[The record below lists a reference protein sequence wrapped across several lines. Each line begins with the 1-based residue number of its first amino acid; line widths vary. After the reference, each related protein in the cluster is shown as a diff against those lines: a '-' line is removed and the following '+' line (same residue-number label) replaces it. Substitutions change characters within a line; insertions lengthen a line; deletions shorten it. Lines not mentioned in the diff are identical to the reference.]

1 MAPEH
6 ESRTRVLYDHENDEP
21 RRRHAVADWGVGE
34 DIFDR
39 MPSRRFTRADR
50 RAEHRDEGRRFERH
64 DTPGV
69 SRTIVIERAA
79 PADGAPRERDESTPR
94 GREDAAQPGWL
105 EDEAPPRE
113 RAQAAG
119 EPPPP
124 APEPDPMAVEPP
136 PGRRT
141 VVISGHPER
150 LPMARPAR
158 PPRTAVE
165 RVGASPDRIVAYAV
179 ALGFVLVLI
188 AVLTTGQ

>member
-6 ESRTRVLYDHENDEP
+6 EARVRVLYDHENDAP

-39 MPSRRFTRADR
+39 MPSRRFARADR
-50 RAEHRDEGRRFERH
+50 RADHHEESRRFER
-64 DTPGV
+64 DGE

-79 PADGAPRERDESTPR
+79 PAAAHEPTADHPAPS
-94 GREDAAQPGWL
+94 GRAEIAVETRAPARAAVAA
-105 EDEAPPRE
+105 EAPP
-113 RAQAAG
+113 
-119 EPPPP
+119 
-124 APEPDPMAVEPP
+124 PEPDPMAVEPP

-150 LPMARPAR
+150 LPMARPPR

-179 ALGFVLVLI
+179 ALGFLLVLI

>member
-6 ESRTRVLYDHENDEP
+6 ESHARVLYDHENDEP

-39 MPSRRFTRADR
+39 MPSRRFKRADR
-50 RAEHRDEGRRFERH
+50 RAEHHDDGRRFERH
-64 DTPGV
+64 DAPGE

-79 PADGAPRERDESTPR
+79 PAAEAPRPSPEPARRTSSR
-94 GREDAAQPGWL
+94 RRR
-105 EDEAPPRE
+105 PP
-113 RAQAAG
+113 
-119 EPPPP
+119 
-124 APEPDPMAVEPP
+124 PEPDPMAVEPP

-158 PPRTAVE
+158 PPRTAIE

>member
-1 MAPEH
+1 
-6 ESRTRVLYDHENDEP
+6 
-21 RRRHAVADWGVGE
+21 VGE

-50 RAEHRDEGRRFERH
+50 RAEHRDEGRRFERQ
-64 DTPGV
+64 DTAGV

-79 PADGAPRERDESTPR
+79 PANGAPRER
-94 GREDAAQPGWL
+94 
-105 EDEAPPRE
+105 DEAPPRE

>member
-39 MPSRRFTRADR
+39 MPSRRFKRADR
-50 RAEHRDEGRRFERH
+50 RAEHREESRRFERE
-64 DTPGV
+64 GE

-79 PADGAPRERDESTPR
+79 PVADAPREPEPPPAV
-94 GREDAAQPGWL
+94 EQQ
-105 EDEAPPRE
+105 PRE
-113 RAQAAG
+113 RAQVAV

-124 APEPDPMAVEPP
+124 PPEPDPMAVEPP

-141 VVISGHPER
+141 VVISGHPEA
-150 LPMARPAR
+150 LPMSRPPR